1 MRTTCNNCLD
11 EFDLSPEDITIKHVE
26 GLEIQFFLCPSC
38 GARYVIYAADEEMEK
53 LTSQSMELQKKIRL
67 ARERRF
73 REKTIRGIE
82 LELAKVG
89 VQQKKLEPKLKQRAE
104 LLLLAS
110 QNEDDDKPYSGLLE
124 AD

>member
-11 EFDLSPEDITIKHVE
+11 EFDISPEDITIKRIE

-53 LTSQSMELQKKIRL
+53 LTSQNVELQKKIRL

-82 LELAKVG
+82 MELTKVRAR
-89 VQQKKLEPKLKQRAE
+89 QKKLEPTLKRNAE
-104 LLLLAS
+104 HLLRRDENA
-110 QNEDDDKPYSGLLE
+110 
-124 AD
+124 